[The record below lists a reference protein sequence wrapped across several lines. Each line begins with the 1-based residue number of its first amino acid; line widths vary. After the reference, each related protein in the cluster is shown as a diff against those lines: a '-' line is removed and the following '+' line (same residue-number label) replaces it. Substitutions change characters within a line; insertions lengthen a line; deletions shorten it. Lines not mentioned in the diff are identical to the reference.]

1 MEGVERRFAELLELL
16 RPFYPPEGMELV
28 ERAFDLSREAHMGQ
42 TRMSGE
48 PFVSHCVE
56 VAHILAELQM
66 DPETVA
72 AGLLHDVVEDT
83 EVRLGRIRREFGGRV
98 AELVDGVTRIA
109 QIERRREER
118 AGGKYPEAKQAD
130 YFRKFLL
137 SMAKDLRVVLIKFAD
152 RLHNMRT
159 ISSLPP
165 ENQRYKALETLQVYV
180 PMAHRF
186 GMYKLK
192 NELEDLS
199 FKVLHPKEYREIER
213 KVAMKRSERE
223 RRIEEIKVP
232 LREALE
238 REGIEAEVTG
248 RAKHFYSIFQKMVE
262 GGKSFEEIYDLMG
275 IRIIVPTVGDCYTA
289 LGVVHG
295 LFSHVEG
302 RIKDYIAHPKPNG
315 YRSLHTTVVV
325 PGGQILEVQIRT
337 PEMHRVAEMGIAAHW
352 RYKEGKVEEDEQLEG
367 HIRWIR
373 EVLERQRDASSPKEF
388 MEDLKIELY
397 QDEIFVFT
405 PKGEIKALPK
415 GATALDFAFSV
426 HTDVGL
432 HCYAAKVNGRL
443 VPISTQLRSG
453 DMVEVLT
460 SPNQKPHRDWLQFV
474 VTSKAK
480 SRIRR
485 WLKAEAYEESV
496 RLGEEL
502 LTKELKRHGIRSD
515 EEELEK
521 LARSLGRRD
530 LEHLYA
536 GIGSGELSLSQV
548 VHKLTGTEPKL
559 QRARGKQAPQ
569 GTGLR
574 LKGIDNVMIRAA
586 ACCCPL
592 PGDEVFGFVTRGK
605 GISVHRAGCPNA
617 ERLVEDGRWLPV
629 EWESDPER
637 TYLARIFVRAD
648 DRKRLLEDIVQ
659 QISMMDINIRRVTG
673 KASFGTAENIFEV
686 DVHDR
691 KELEDLMARI
701 RKVRGVKGVQ
711 RLNAPPYPMRHTT
724 KLPRKIY
731 G

>member
-1 MEGVERRFAELLELL
+1 MERVERRFAELLELL
-16 RPFYPPEGMELV
+16 RPHYPPEGMELV
-28 ERAFDLSREAHMGQ
+28 ERAFALSREAHMGQ

-83 EVRLGRIRREFGGRV
+83 EVRLGLIRREFGERV

-109 QIERRREER
+109 QIERKREER
-118 AGGKYPEAKQAD
+118 AGGKHPEAKQAD

-165 ENQRYKALETLQVYV
+165 ETQRYKALETLQVYV

-199 FKVLHPKEYREIER
+199 FKVLHPQEYREIER

-223 RRIEEIKVP
+223 RRLEEIKAP
-232 LREALE
+232 LGEALE
-238 REGIEAEVTG
+238 REGIEAEITG
-248 RAKHFYSIFQKMVE
+248 RAKHFYSIFRKMVE

-289 LGVVHG
+289 LGVVHR

-315 YRSLHTTVVV
+315 YQSLHTTVVV
-325 PGGQILEVQIRT
+325 PEGQILEVQIRT

-352 RYKEGKVEEDEQLEG
+352 RYKEGNVEEDEQLER

-373 EVLERQRDASSPKEF
+373 EVLERQKDARDPKEF

-397 QDEIFVFT
+397 QNEIFVFT

-426 HTDVGL
+426 HTDIGL

-443 VPISTQLRSG
+443 VPISTQLQSG
-453 DMVEVLT
+453 DMVEILT
-460 SPNQKPHRDWLQFV
+460 SPSQRPHRDWLQFV

-480 SRIRR
+480 SRIKR
-485 WLKAEAYEESV
+485 WLKAEAYEDSV

-502 LTKELKRHGIRSD
+502 LAKELKRHRLRPD
-515 EEELEK
+515 EERLEE

-536 GIGSGELSLSQV
+536 GLGSGELSLSQV
-548 VHKLTGTEPKL
+548 VHKLTGTEPRL
-559 QRARGKQAPQ
+559 QRARGRPAPQ

-592 PGDEVFGFVTRGK
+592 PGDEVFGFVTKGR
-605 GISVHRAGCPNA
+605 GISVHRAGCPNI
-617 ERLVEDGRWLPV
+617 ERLVKDDGRWLPV
-629 EWESDPER
+629 EWEPDPER
-637 TYLARIFVRAD
+637 TYPARIFVRAD

-659 QISMMDINIRRVTG
+659 QISMMDINIRSVTG
-673 KASFGTAENIFEV
+673 KASLGTAENIFEV

-701 RKVRGVKGVQ
+701 RKVRGVRGVQ
-711 RLNAPPYPMRHTT
+711 RLNAPPYPMRHRT
-724 KLPRKIY
+724 KLT
-731 G
+731 

>member
-1 MEGVERRFAELLELL
+1 
-16 RPFYPPEGMELV
+16 MELV
-28 ERAFDLSREAHMGQ
+28 ERAFALSREAHMGQ

-83 EVRLGRIRREFGGRV
+83 EVRLGLIRREFGERV

-109 QIERRREER
+109 QIERKREER
-118 AGGKYPEAKQAD
+118 AGGKHPEAKQAD

-165 ENQRYKALETLQVYV
+165 ETQRYKALETLQVYV

-199 FKVLHPKEYREIER
+199 FKVLHPQEYREIER

-223 RRIEEIKVP
+223 RRLEEIKLP

-238 REGIEAEVTG
+238 GEGIEAEITG
-248 RAKHFYSIFQKMVE
+248 RAKHFYSIFRKMVE

-289 LGVVHG
+289 LGVVHR

-315 YRSLHTTVVV
+315 YQSLHTTVVV
-325 PGGQILEVQIRT
+325 PEGQILEVQIRT

-352 RYKEGKVEEDEQLEG
+352 RYKEGKVEEDEQLER

-373 EVLERQRDASSPKEF
+373 EVLERQKDTRDPKEF

-397 QDEIFVFT
+397 QNEIFVFT

-426 HTDVGL
+426 HTDIGL

-443 VPISTQLRSG
+443 VPISTQLQTG
-453 DMVEVLT
+453 DMVEILT

-480 SRIRR
+480 SRIKR
-485 WLKAEAYEESV
+485 WLKAEAYEDSV

-502 LTKELKRHGIRSD
+502 LAKELKRRRLRPD
-515 EEELEK
+515 EERLEE

-536 GIGSGELSLSQV
+536 GLGSGELSLSQV
-548 VHKLTGTEPKL
+548 VHKLTGTEPRL
-559 QRARGKQAPQ
+559 QRARGRPAPQ

-592 PGDEVFGFVTRGK
+592 PGDEVFGFVTKGR
-605 GISVHRAGCPNA
+605 GISVHRAGCPNI
-617 ERLVEDGRWLPV
+617 ERLVKDDGRWLAV
-629 EWESDPER
+629 EWEPDPER

-659 QISMMDINIRRVTG
+659 QISMMDINIRGVTG
-673 KASFGTAENIFEV
+673 KASLGTAENIFEV

-701 RKVRGVKGVQ
+701 RKVRGVRGVQ
-711 RLNAPPYPMRHTT
+711 RLNAPPYPMRHRT
-724 KLPRKIY
+724 KLT
-731 G
+731 

>member
-1 MEGVERRFAELLELL
+1 MERVERRFAELLELL
-16 RPFYPPEGMELV
+16 RPHYPPEGIELV
-28 ERAFDLSREAHMGQ
+28 ERAFALSREAHMGQ

-83 EVRLGRIRREFGGRV
+83 EVRLGLIRRKFGERV

-109 QIERRREER
+109 QIERKREER
-118 AGGKYPEAKQAD
+118 TGGKHPEAKQAD

-165 ENQRYKALETLQVYV
+165 ETQRYKALETLQVYV

-199 FKVLHPKEYREIER
+199 FKVLHPQEYREIER

-223 RRIEEIKVP
+223 RRLEEIKAP
-232 LREALE
+232 LGEALE
-238 REGIEAEVTG
+238 GEGIEAEITG
-248 RAKHFYSIFQKMVE
+248 RAKHFYSIFRKMVE

-289 LGVVHG
+289 LGVVHR

-315 YRSLHTTVVV
+315 YQSLHTTVVV
-325 PGGQILEVQIRT
+325 PEGQILEVQIRT

-352 RYKEGKVEEDEQLEG
+352 RYKEGNVEEDEQLER
-367 HIRWIR
+367 HISWIR
-373 EVLERQRDASSPKEF
+373 EVLERQKDARDPKEF

-397 QDEIFVFT
+397 QNEIFVFT

-426 HTDVGL
+426 HTDIGL

-443 VPISTQLRSG
+443 VPISTQLQSG
-453 DMVEVLT
+453 DMVEILT

-480 SRIRR
+480 SRIKR
-485 WLKAEAYEESV
+485 WLKAEAYEDSV

-502 LTKELKRHGIRSD
+502 LAKELKRHRLRPD
-515 EEELEK
+515 EERLEE

-536 GIGSGELSLSQV
+536 GLGSGELSLSQV

-559 QRARGKQAPQ
+559 QRARGRPAPQ

-592 PGDEVFGFVTRGK
+592 PGDEVFGFVTKGR
-605 GISVHRAGCPNA
+605 GISVHRAGCPNI
-617 ERLVEDGRWLPV
+617 ERLVKDDGRWLPV
-629 EWESDPER
+629 EWEPDPER

-659 QISMMDINIRRVTG
+659 QISMMDINIRSVTG
-673 KASFGTAENIFEV
+673 KASLGTAENIFEV

-701 RKVRGVKGVQ
+701 RKVRGVRGVQ
-711 RLNAPPYPMRHTT
+711 RLNAPPYPMRHRT
-724 KLPRKIY
+724 KLT
-731 G
+731 

>member
-1 MEGVERRFAELLELL
+1 MERVKRRFAELLELL
-16 RPFYPPEGMELV
+16 RPHYPPEGIELV
-28 ERAFDLSREAHMGQ
+28 EKAFALSKEAHIGQ
-42 TRMSGE
+42 IRMSGE

-83 EVRLGRIRREFGGRV
+83 DVRLGRIRKEFGERV

-109 QIERRREER
+109 QNERKREER
-118 AGGKYPEAKQAD
+118 AGGKHPEAKQAD

-165 ENQRYKALETLQVYV
+165 ETQRYKALETLQVYV

-186 GMYKLK
+186 GMYMLK

-199 FKVLHPKEYREIER
+199 FKVLHPQEYREIER

-223 RRIEEIKVP
+223 RRLEEIKVP

-238 REGIEAEVTG
+238 GEGIEAEITG

-275 IRIIVPTVGDCYTA
+275 IRMIVPTVGDCYTA
-289 LGVVHG
+289 LGVVHR

-315 YRSLHTTVVV
+315 YQSLHTTVVV

-352 RYKEGKVEEDEQLEG
+352 RYKEGKVGEDEQLEK

-373 EVLERQRDASSPKEF
+373 EVLERQKDARDPKEF

-397 QDEIFVFT
+397 QNEIFVFT

-426 HTDVGL
+426 HTDIGL

-443 VPISTQLRSG
+443 VPISTQLQSG
-453 DMVEVLT
+453 DMVEILT

-474 VTSKAK
+474 ATSKAK
-480 SRIRR
+480 SRIKR
-485 WLKAEAYEESV
+485 WLKAEAYEDSV

-502 LTKELKRHGIRSD
+502 LAKELKRHRLRPD
-515 EEELEK
+515 EDELEE

-530 LEHLYA
+530 LEHLHA
-536 GIGSGELSLSQV
+536 GLGSGELSLGQV

-559 QRARGKQAPQ
+559 QRTKDRPAPQ
-569 GTGLR
+569 GAGLK
-574 LKGIDNVMIRAA
+574 LKGINNVMIRAA

-592 PGDEVFGFVTRGK
+592 PGDEVFGFVTRGR
-605 GISVHRAGCPNA
+605 GISVHRAECPNI
-617 ERLVEDGRWLPV
+617 ERLVKDDGRWLPV
-629 EWESDPER
+629 EWEPDPER

-648 DRKRLLEDIVQ
+648 DRKHLLEDIVQ
-659 QISMMDINIRRVTG
+659 QISMMDINIRGVAG
-673 KASFGTAENIFEV
+673 KASLGTAENIFEV

-701 RKVRGVKGVQ
+701 RKVRGVRGVQ
-711 RLNAPPYPMRHTT
+711 RLNAPPYPMRHRT
-724 KLPRKIY
+724 KLS
-731 G
+731 

>member
-1 MEGVERRFAELLELL
+1 MERVERRFAELLELL
-16 RPFYPPEGMELV
+16 RPHYPPEGMELV
-28 ERAFDLSREAHMGQ
+28 ERAFALSREAHMGQ

-83 EVRLGRIRREFGGRV
+83 EVRLGLIRREFGERV

-109 QIERRREER
+109 QIERKREER
-118 AGGKYPEAKQAD
+118 AGGKHPEAKQAD

-165 ENQRYKALETLQVYV
+165 ETQRYKALETLQVYV

-199 FKVLHPKEYREIER
+199 FKVLHPQEYREIER

-223 RRIEEIKVP
+223 RRLEEIKLP

-238 REGIEAEVTG
+238 REGIEAEITG
-248 RAKHFYSIFQKMVE
+248 RAKHFYSIFRKMVE

-289 LGVVHG
+289 LGVVHR

-315 YRSLHTTVVV
+315 YQSLHTTVVV
-325 PGGQILEVQIRT
+325 PEGQILEVQIRT

-352 RYKEGKVEEDEQLEG
+352 RYKEGNVEEDEQLER

-373 EVLERQRDASSPKEF
+373 EVLERQKDARDPKEF

-397 QDEIFVFT
+397 QNEIFVFT

-426 HTDVGL
+426 HTDIGL

-443 VPISTQLRSG
+443 VPISTQLQSG
-453 DMVEVLT
+453 DMVEILT
-460 SPNQKPHRDWLQFV
+460 SPSQRPHRDWLQFV

-480 SRIRR
+480 SRIKR
-485 WLKAEAYEESV
+485 WLKAEAYEDSV

-502 LTKELKRHGIRSD
+502 LAKELKRHRLRPD
-515 EEELEK
+515 EERLEE

-536 GIGSGELSLSQV
+536 GLGSGELSLSQV
-548 VHKLTGTEPKL
+548 VHKLTGTEPRL
-559 QRARGKQAPQ
+559 QRARGRPAPQ

-592 PGDEVFGFVTRGK
+592 PGDEVFGFVTKGR
-605 GISVHRAGCPNA
+605 GISVHRAGCPNI
-617 ERLVEDGRWLPV
+617 ERLVKDDGRWLPV
-629 EWESDPER
+629 EWEPDPER
-637 TYLARIFVRAD
+637 TYPARIFVRAD

-659 QISMMDINIRRVTG
+659 QISMMDINIRSVTG
-673 KASFGTAENIFEV
+673 KASLGTAENIFEV

-701 RKVRGVKGVQ
+701 RKVRGVRGVQ
-711 RLNAPPYPMRHTT
+711 RLNAPPYPMRHRT
-724 KLPRKIY
+724 KLT
-731 G
+731 

>member
-1 MEGVERRFAELLELL
+1 MERVERRFAELLELL
-16 RPFYPPEGMELV
+16 RPHYPPEGMELV
-28 ERAFDLSREAHMGQ
+28 ERAFALSREAHMGQ

-83 EVRLGRIRREFGGRV
+83 EVRLGLIRREFGERV

-109 QIERRREER
+109 QIERKREER
-118 AGGKYPEAKQAD
+118 AGGKHPEAKQAD

-165 ENQRYKALETLQVYV
+165 ETQRYKALETLQVYV

-199 FKVLHPKEYREIER
+199 FKVLHPQEYREIER

-223 RRIEEIKVP
+223 RRLEEIKVP

-238 REGIEAEVTG
+238 REGIEAEITG
-248 RAKHFYSIFQKMVE
+248 RAKHFYSIFRKMVE

-289 LGVVHG
+289 LGVVHR

-315 YRSLHTTVVV
+315 YQSLHTTVVV
-325 PGGQILEVQIRT
+325 PEGQILEVQIRT

-352 RYKEGKVEEDEQLEG
+352 RYKEGNVEEDEQLER

-373 EVLERQRDASSPKEF
+373 EVLERQKDARDPKEF

-397 QDEIFVFT
+397 QNEIFVFT

-426 HTDVGL
+426 HTDIGL

-443 VPISTQLRSG
+443 VPISTQLQSG
-453 DMVEVLT
+453 DMVEILT
-460 SPNQKPHRDWLQFV
+460 SPSQRPHRDWLQFV

-480 SRIRR
+480 SRIKR
-485 WLKAEAYEESV
+485 WLKAEAYEDSV

-502 LTKELKRHGIRSD
+502 LAKELKRHRLRPD
-515 EEELEK
+515 EERLEE

-536 GIGSGELSLSQV
+536 GLGSGELSLSQV
-548 VHKLTGTEPKL
+548 VHKLTGTEPRL
-559 QRARGKQAPQ
+559 QRARGRPAPQ

-592 PGDEVFGFVTRGK
+592 PGDEVFGFVTKGR
-605 GISVHRAGCPNA
+605 GISVHRAGCPNI
-617 ERLVEDGRWLPV
+617 ERLVKDDGRWLPV
-629 EWESDPER
+629 EWEPDPER
-637 TYLARIFVRAD
+637 TYPARIFVRAD

-659 QISMMDINIRRVTG
+659 QISMMDINIRSVTG
-673 KASFGTAENIFEV
+673 KASLGTAENIFEV

-701 RKVRGVKGVQ
+701 RKVRGVRGVQ
-711 RLNAPPYPMRHTT
+711 RLNAPPYPMRHRT
-724 KLPRKIY
+724 KLT
-731 G
+731 

>member
-1 MEGVERRFAELLELL
+1 MERVERRFAELLELL
-16 RPFYPPEGMELV
+16 RPHYLPEGMELV
-28 ERAFDLSREAHMGQ
+28 ERAFALSREAHMGQ

-83 EVRLGRIRREFGGRV
+83 EVRLGLIRREFGERV

-109 QIERRREER
+109 QIERKREER
-118 AGGKYPEAKQAD
+118 AGGKHPEAKQAD

-165 ENQRYKALETLQVYV
+165 ETQRYKALETLQVYV

-199 FKVLHPKEYREIER
+199 FKVLHPQEYREIER

-223 RRIEEIKVP
+223 RRLEEIKLP

-238 REGIEAEVTG
+238 GEGIEAEITG
-248 RAKHFYSIFQKMVE
+248 RAKHFYSIFRKMVE

-289 LGVVHG
+289 LGVVHR

-315 YRSLHTTVVV
+315 YQSLHTTVVV
-325 PGGQILEVQIRT
+325 PEGQILEVQIRT

-352 RYKEGKVEEDEQLEG
+352 RYKEGKVEEDEQLER

-373 EVLERQRDASSPKEF
+373 EVLERQKDTRDPKEF

-397 QDEIFVFT
+397 QNEIFVFT

-426 HTDVGL
+426 HTDIGL

-443 VPISTQLRSG
+443 VPISTQLQTG
-453 DMVEVLT
+453 DMVEILT

-480 SRIRR
+480 SRIKR
-485 WLKAEAYEESV
+485 WLKAEAYEDSV

-502 LTKELKRHGIRSD
+502 LAKELKRRRLRPD
-515 EEELEK
+515 EERLEE

-536 GIGSGELSLSQV
+536 GLGSGELSLSQV
-548 VHKLTGTEPKL
+548 VHKLTGTEPRL
-559 QRARGKQAPQ
+559 QRARGRPAPQ

-592 PGDEVFGFVTRGK
+592 PGDEVFGFVTKGR
-605 GISVHRAGCPNA
+605 GISVHRAGCPNI
-617 ERLVEDGRWLPV
+617 ERLVKDDGRWLAV
-629 EWESDPER
+629 EWEPDPER

-659 QISMMDINIRRVTG
+659 QISMMDINIRGVTG
-673 KASFGTAENIFEV
+673 KASLGTAENIFEV

-701 RKVRGVKGVQ
+701 RKVRGVRGVQ
-711 RLNAPPYPMRHTT
+711 RLNAPPYPMRHRT
-724 KLPRKIY
+724 KLT
-731 G
+731 

>member
-1 MEGVERRFAELLELL
+1 
-16 RPFYPPEGMELV
+16 
-28 ERAFDLSREAHMGQ
+28 
-42 TRMSGE
+42 
-48 PFVSHCVE
+48 
-56 VAHILAELQM
+56 
-66 DPETVA
+66 
-72 AGLLHDVVEDT
+72 
-83 EVRLGRIRREFGGRV
+83 
-98 AELVDGVTRIA
+98 
-109 QIERRREER
+109 
-118 AGGKYPEAKQAD
+118 
-130 YFRKFLL
+130 LL

-165 ENQRYKALETLQVYV
+165 ETQRYKALETLQVYV

-199 FKVLHPKEYREIER
+199 FKVLHPQEYREIER

-223 RRIEEIKVP
+223 RRLEEIKLP

-238 REGIEAEVTG
+238 GEGIEAEITG
-248 RAKHFYSIFQKMVE
+248 RAKHFYSIFRKMVE

-289 LGVVHG
+289 LGVVHR

-315 YRSLHTTVVV
+315 YQSLHTTVVV
-325 PGGQILEVQIRT
+325 PEGQILEVQIRT

-352 RYKEGKVEEDEQLEG
+352 RYKEGKVEEDEQLER

-373 EVLERQRDASSPKEF
+373 EVLERQKDTRDPKEF

-397 QDEIFVFT
+397 QNEIFVFT

-426 HTDVGL
+426 HTDIGL

-443 VPISTQLRSG
+443 VPISTQLQSG
-453 DMVEVLT
+453 DMVEILT

-480 SRIRR
+480 SRIKR
-485 WLKAEAYEESV
+485 WLKAEAYEDSV

-502 LTKELKRHGIRSD
+502 LAKELKRHRLRPD
-515 EEELEK
+515 EERLEE

-536 GIGSGELSLSQV
+536 GLGSGELSLSQV
-548 VHKLTGTEPKL
+548 VHKLTGTEPRL
-559 QRARGKQAPQ
+559 QRARGRPAPQ

-592 PGDEVFGFVTRGK
+592 PGDEVFGFVTKGR
-605 GISVHRAGCPNA
+605 GISVHRAGCPNI
-617 ERLVEDGRWLPV
+617 ERLVKDDGRWLAV
-629 EWESDPER
+629 EWEPDPER

-659 QISMMDINIRRVTG
+659 QISMMDINIRGVTG
-673 KASFGTAENIFEV
+673 KASLGTAENIFEV

-701 RKVRGVKGVQ
+701 RKVRGVRGVQ
-711 RLNAPPYPMRHTT
+711 RLNAPPYPMRHRT
-724 KLPRKIY
+724 KLT
-731 G
+731 

>member
-1 MEGVERRFAELLELL
+1 
-16 RPFYPPEGMELV
+16 MELV
-28 ERAFDLSREAHMGQ
+28 ERAFALSREAHMGQ

-83 EVRLGRIRREFGGRV
+83 EVRLGLIRREFGERV

-109 QIERRREER
+109 QIERKREER
-118 AGGKYPEAKQAD
+118 AGGKHPEAKQAD

-165 ENQRYKALETLQVYV
+165 ETQRYKALETLQVYV

-199 FKVLHPKEYREIER
+199 FKVLHPQEYREIER

-223 RRIEEIKVP
+223 RRLEEIKAP
-232 LREALE
+232 LGEALE
-238 REGIEAEVTG
+238 REGIEAEITG
-248 RAKHFYSIFQKMVE
+248 RAKHFYSIFRKMVE

-289 LGVVHG
+289 LGVVHR
-295 LFSHVEG
+295 LFSHMEG

-315 YRSLHTTVVV
+315 YQSLHTTVVV
-325 PGGQILEVQIRT
+325 PEGQILEVQIRT

-352 RYKEGKVEEDEQLEG
+352 RYKEGNVEEDEQLER

-373 EVLERQRDASSPKEF
+373 EVLERQKDARDPKEF

-397 QDEIFVFT
+397 QNEIFVFT

-426 HTDVGL
+426 HTDIGL

-443 VPISTQLRSG
+443 VPISTQLQSG
-453 DMVEVLT
+453 DMVEILT
-460 SPNQKPHRDWLQFV
+460 SPSQRPHRDWLQFV

-480 SRIRR
+480 SRIKR
-485 WLKAEAYEESV
+485 WLKAEAYEDSV

-502 LTKELKRHGIRSD
+502 LAKELKRHRLRPD
-515 EEELEK
+515 EERLEE

-536 GIGSGELSLSQV
+536 GLGSGELSLSQV
-548 VHKLTGTEPKL
+548 VHKLTGTEPRL
-559 QRARGKQAPQ
+559 QRARGRPAPQ

-592 PGDEVFGFVTRGK
+592 PGDEVFGFVTKGR
-605 GISVHRAGCPNA
+605 GISVHRAGCPNI
-617 ERLVEDGRWLPV
+617 ERLVKDDGRWLPV
-629 EWESDPER
+629 EWEPDPER
-637 TYLARIFVRAD
+637 TYPARIFVRAD

-659 QISMMDINIRRVTG
+659 QISMMDINIRSVTG
-673 KASFGTAENIFEV
+673 KASLGTAENIFEV

-701 RKVRGVKGVQ
+701 RKVRGVRGVQ
-711 RLNAPPYPMRHTT
+711 RLNAPPYPMRHRT
-724 KLPRKIY
+724 KLT
-731 G
+731 

>member
-1 MEGVERRFAELLELL
+1 MERVERRFAELLELL
-16 RPFYPPEGMELV
+16 RPHYPPEGMELV
-28 ERAFDLSREAHMGQ
+28 ERAFALSREAHMGQ
-42 TRMSGE
+42 IRMSGE

-83 EVRLGRIRREFGGRV
+83 EVRLGLIRREFGERV

-109 QIERRREER
+109 QIERKREER
-118 AGGKYPEAKQAD
+118 AGGKHPEAKQAD

-165 ENQRYKALETLQVYV
+165 ETQRYKALETLQVYV

-199 FKVLHPKEYREIER
+199 FKVLHPQEYREIER

-223 RRIEEIKVP
+223 RRLEEIKAP
-232 LREALE
+232 LGEALE
-238 REGIEAEVTG
+238 GEGIEAEITG
-248 RAKHFYSIFQKMVE
+248 RAKHFYSIFRKMVE

-289 LGVVHG
+289 LGVVHR

-315 YRSLHTTVVV
+315 YQSLHTTVVV
-325 PGGQILEVQIRT
+325 PEGQILEVQIRT

-352 RYKEGKVEEDEQLEG
+352 RYKEGNVEEDEQLER

-373 EVLERQRDASSPKEF
+373 EVLERQKDARDPKEF

-397 QDEIFVFT
+397 QNEIFVFT

-426 HTDVGL
+426 HTDIGL

-443 VPISTQLRSG
+443 VPISTQLQSG
-453 DMVEVLT
+453 DMVEILT

-480 SRIRR
+480 SRIKR
-485 WLKAEAYEESV
+485 WLKAEAYEDSV

-502 LTKELKRHGIRSD
+502 LAKELKRRRLRPD
-515 EEELEK
+515 EERLEE

-536 GIGSGELSLSQV
+536 GLGSGELSLSQV
-548 VHKLTGTEPKL
+548 VHKLTGTEPRL
-559 QRARGKQAPQ
+559 QRARGRPAPQ

-592 PGDEVFGFVTRGK
+592 PGDEVFGFVTRGR
-605 GISVHRAGCPNA
+605 GISVHRAECPNI
-617 ERLVEDGRWLPV
+617 ERLVKDDGRWLPV
-629 EWESDPER
+629 EWEPDPER

-659 QISMMDINIRRVTG
+659 QISMMDINIRGVTG
-673 KASFGTAENIFEV
+673 KASLGTAENIFEV

-701 RKVRGVKGVQ
+701 RKVRGVRRVQ
-711 RLNAPPYPMRHTT
+711 RLNAPPYPMRHRT
-724 KLPRKIY
+724 KPT
-731 G
+731 

>member
-1 MEGVERRFAELLELL
+1 MERVERRFAELLELL
-16 RPFYPPEGMELV
+16 RPHYPPEGMELV
-28 ERAFDLSREAHMGQ
+28 ERAFALSREAHMGQ

-83 EVRLGRIRREFGGRV
+83 EVRLGLIRREFGERV

-109 QIERRREER
+109 QIERKREER
-118 AGGKYPEAKQAD
+118 AGGKHPEAKQAD

-165 ENQRYKALETLQVYV
+165 ETQRYKALETLQVYV

-199 FKVLHPKEYREIER
+199 FKVLHPQEYREIER

-223 RRIEEIKVP
+223 RRLEEIKAP
-232 LREALE
+232 LGEALE
-238 REGIEAEVTG
+238 REGIEAEITG
-248 RAKHFYSIFQKMVE
+248 RAKHFYSIFRKMVE

-289 LGVVHG
+289 LGVVHR
-295 LFSHVEG
+295 LFSHMEG

-315 YRSLHTTVVV
+315 YQSLHTTVVV
-325 PGGQILEVQIRT
+325 PEGQILEVQIRT

-352 RYKEGKVEEDEQLEG
+352 RYKEGNVEEDEQLER

-373 EVLERQRDASSPKEF
+373 EVLERQKDARDPKEF

-397 QDEIFVFT
+397 QNEIFVFT

-426 HTDVGL
+426 HTDIGL

-443 VPISTQLRSG
+443 VPISTQLQSG
-453 DMVEVLT
+453 DMVEILT
-460 SPNQKPHRDWLQFV
+460 SPSQRPHRDWLQFV

-480 SRIRR
+480 SRIKR
-485 WLKAEAYEESV
+485 WLKAEAYEDSV

-502 LTKELKRHGIRSD
+502 LAKELKRHRLRPD
-515 EEELEK
+515 EERLEE

-536 GIGSGELSLSQV
+536 GLGSGELSLSQV
-548 VHKLTGTEPKL
+548 VHKLTGTEPRL
-559 QRARGKQAPQ
+559 QRARGRPAPQ

-592 PGDEVFGFVTRGK
+592 PGDEVFGFVTKGR
-605 GISVHRAGCPNA
+605 GISVHRAGCPNI
-617 ERLVEDGRWLPV
+617 ERLVKDDGRWLPV
-629 EWESDPER
+629 EWEPDPER
-637 TYLARIFVRAD
+637 TYPARIFVRAD

-659 QISMMDINIRRVTG
+659 QISMMDINIRSVTG
-673 KASFGTAENIFEV
+673 KASLGTAENIFEV

-701 RKVRGVKGVQ
+701 RKVRGVRGVQ
-711 RLNAPPYPMRHTT
+711 RLNAPPYPMRHRT
-724 KLPRKIY
+724 KLT
-731 G
+731 